1 MSTDTVAGEG
11 RDLAGKIEEG
21 IGNATGDTEL
31 QATGIADQLGGKLQ
45 KTFGETKDK
54 VGPLVDQA
62 KQFAKDRPWAT
73 AALLGT
79 IGLALINTLRGKSVR
94 K

>member
-1 MSTDTVAGEG
+1 MSTDTVVGEG
-11 RDLAGKIEEG
+11 RELGGKIEEG

-45 KTFGETKDK
+45 TALGETKDK

>member
-1 MSTDTVAGEG
+1 MSTDTVIGEG
-11 RDLAGKIEEG
+11 RDLGGKIEEG

-31 QATGIADQLGGKLQ
+31 QATGVADQLRGNLQ

-79 IGLALINTLRGKSVR
+79 IGIALINTLRGKSVR

>member
-1 MSTDTVAGEG
+1 MSTDTVVGEARELG
-11 RDLAGKIEEG
+11 GKIEEG
-21 IGNATGDTEL
+21 VGNATGDTAL
-31 QATGIADQLGGKLQ
+31 QGSGIADQLGGKLQ

-62 KQFAKDRPWAT
+62 RQFAKDRPWAT

-79 IGLALINTLRGKSVR
+79 IGIALINTLRGKSV
-94 K
+94 KK

>member
-11 RDLAGKIEEG
+11 RDLAGKVEEG

-54 VGPLVDQA
+54 VAPLVDQA